1 MSEPLLAER
10 RRRRSTIAACA
21 LVAFFVTAALV
32 ALENVALAAF
42 FPHLARFTTDFS
54 AAYLSREVDAVG
66 SGPPA
71 TVFLGDS
78 VLWGYRLP
86 ASDIAVSL
94 LQARG
99 CACPNFSFKSGS
111 PANDYA
117 LTRLF
122 VARKIHPRTIVI
134 EVNQAVLNQ
143 ADSEYQTLHPAIAD
157 LAGPLLTPQER
168 AILTIPPT
176 PGRLDRIASSLS
188 LLYAMR
194 SDIRE
199 TVFGDVA
206 PPPAQRLT
214 PDLFEGTY
222 DLAPLNAKNVGVT
235 YLAKTADLLRA
246 AGIPAVAFLTP
257 TNHVLLHDYI
267 DNRQYETNKTYL
279 MQLLRRRGVRVVDL
293 DRAVP
298 NVEFLDNAHL
308 TIAGQ
313 RRLASLLAGA
323 LRR

>member
-1 MSEPLLAER
+1 MGQPLLAER
-10 RRRRSTIAACA
+10 RSRRSRIVACA
-21 LVAFFVTAALV
+21 LVALCVTAALV
-32 ALENVALAAF
+32 VLENVTLATF
-42 FPHLARFTTDFS
+42 FPHLPRFTTDFS
-54 AAYLSREVDAVG
+54 AAYLSREIDAVG

-71 TVFLGDS
+71 AVFLGDS

-86 ASDIAVSL
+86 ADEIAVSL

-99 CACPNFSFKSGS
+99 CTCPNFSFKSGS

-117 LTRLF
+117 LARLF

-143 ADSEYQTLHPAIAD
+143 ADTEYQTLHPAIAD

-168 AILTIPPT
+168 ALLTIPAT
-176 PGRLDRIASSLS
+176 PGRLERIASSLS
-188 LLYAMR
+188 MLYAMR

-235 YLAKTADLLRA
+235 FLAKTADLLRA

-257 TNHVLLHDYI
+257 TNHALLHDFI
-267 DNRQYETNKTYL
+267 DNRQYDDNERFMNH
-279 MQLLRRRGVRVVDL
+279 LLASRGVRVVDF
-293 DRAVP
+293 DRAIP
-298 NVEFLDNAHL
+298 KDEFLDNAHL
-308 TIAGQ
+308 TATGQ

-323 LRR
+323 IRR